1 MNFCEPNVY
10 FRFSRF
16 FFLPQSLF
24 PSSSFSIVRV
34 FKPQRTTFVLGPS
47 FMFFTSFSV
56 AGSRKLQ
63 RRLRL
68 TEDAEQNCVIGEC
81 GFYFFGGS
89 FSSPPP
95 PPIPSL
101 SLVAPVC
108 LLFCCVC
115 FCIFRACFF
124 FFCRAFYSSLSPSL
138 WLIVTAEFGCTLKRF
153 VTHDLLF
160 ASLSLQF
167 LLSLSLCTHGQ
178 CSLCFYM

>member
-1 MNFCEPNVY
+1 MQLQKSTSITGLFSLFLFLFYNGKAMNFCEPNVY

-95 PPIPSL
+95 PPPPVSFSRRTSL
-101 SLVAPVC
+101 SSF
-108 LLFCCVC
+108 LLCVFLYISC
-115 FCIFRACFF
+115 VFF
-124 FFCRAFYSSLSPSL
+124 FFF
-138 WLIVTAEFGCTLKRF
+138 
-153 VTHDLLF
+153 
-160 ASLSLQF
+160 LQSF
-167 LLSLSLCTHGQ
+167 LLLSFPFIVANRY
-178 CSLCFYM
+178 S

>member
-1 MNFCEPNVY
+1 MQLQKSTSITGLFSLFLFLFYNGKAMNFCEPNVY

-95 PPIPSL
+95 PPPPVSFSRRTSL
-101 SLVAPVC
+101 SSF
-108 LLFCCVC
+108 LLCVFLYISC
-115 FCIFRACFF
+115 VFF
-124 FFCRAFYSSLSPSL
+124 FFFAELSTP
-138 WLIVTAEFGCTLKRF
+138 
-153 VTHDLLF
+153 LF
-160 ASLSLQF
+160 PLH
-167 LLSLSLCTHGQ
+167 CG
-178 CSLCFYM
+178 